1 MTAYHSNYF
10 TQSSVQT
17 DQKKLTFGYNRKLK
31 GHSKEGIFC
40 LMTYHLTPP
49 PPLYVR
55 NIMFKKIQ
63 LSPCKGLVVFMQLFM
78 NWAATHLVNRK
89 IF

>member
-1 MTAYHSNYF
+1 
-10 TQSSVQT
+10 
-17 DQKKLTFGYNRKLK
+17 
-31 GHSKEGIFC
+31 
-40 LMTYHLTPP
+40 MTYHLTPP

-63 LSPCKGLVVFMQLFM
+63 LSTCKGLVVFIQLFM

>member
-1 MTAYHSNYF
+1 
-10 TQSSVQT
+10 
-17 DQKKLTFGYNRKLK
+17 
-31 GHSKEGIFC
+31 
-40 LMTYHLTPP
+40 MTYHLTPP

-89 IF
+89 IFWGIDKMEGFY

>member
-1 MTAYHSNYF
+1 
-10 TQSSVQT
+10 
-17 DQKKLTFGYNRKLK
+17 
-31 GHSKEGIFC
+31 
-40 LMTYHLTPP
+40 MTYHLTPP

-78 NWAATHLVNRK
+78 NWAATSSTLQLG
-89 IF
+89 